1 MSWAVTGNNQTI
13 ELASIPVKTPAELC
27 TEIIE
32 QCRRG
37 ARPVAFFGH
46 KLSSGVRLFVI
57 LANDPRSELMAS
69 SATFAEG
76 EKSYPSITGEIPAFH
91 LFEREF
97 YEETGIR
104 PEGHPWLKP
113 VRFSH
118 NRADRSAKMAD
129 YPFFKVEG
137 ESVHEV
143 GVGPVHAGVIEPGHF
158 RFMCSGEKVHHLE
171 IHLGYQHRG
180 IEPAMA
186 DGSIWKK
193 SKLVESIAGDS
204 AIANSLAYSSLL
216 ESAAGIEVSAR
227 ATAIRTLALELERVA
242 LHMSSM
248 SGLCGDVGDLTGN
261 TFFGATRTYVINS
274 LLDICGSRFGY
285 SLIRPGGVNFNIDA
299 ELSAKL
305 LKTLEMVRERVFLIG
320 ERTFN
325 MPGVLSRFQHTGIV
339 DGKTAEQ
346 INMVG
351 ITARAS
357 GLKRDIRA
365 DHPFGFYRLYPAYKL
380 TLDSGD
386 VFARAYMRYLEAKRS
401 LGYMIDLLSGLPPGG
416 QLLAER
422 GSLKPDSMTV
432 SMVEGPRGELVHV
445 MITGANGEAVRYK
458 FKDPSFNNWFGLALA
473 VRGEGVSDFP
483 ICNKSFDLSYCGY
496 DL

>member
-1 MSWAVTGNNQTI
+1 MSWAVTSNNQTI
-13 ELASIPVKTPAELC
+13 DLAAIPVETAAGLRA
-27 TEIIE
+27 EIIE
-32 QCRRG
+32 QCGRG
-37 ARPVAFFGH
+37 ARPVAFFGQ

-57 LANDPRSELMAS
+57 LADDPRSELVAS
-69 SATFAEG
+69 SAIFAES
-76 EKSYPSITGEIPAFH
+76 EKSYPSISSEIPAFH

-97 YEETGIR
+97 FEETGIK

-118 NRADRSAKMAD
+118 NRADQSVRMAD

-137 ESVHEV
+137 ESIHEV
-143 GVGPVHAGVIEPGHF
+143 AVGPVHAGVIEPGHF

-180 IEPAMA
+180 IEPMMA

-193 SKLVESIAGDS
+193 SKLVESITGDS

-216 ESAAGIEVSAR
+216 ETAAGIEVSAR

-242 LHMSSM
+242 LHMSSL
-248 SGLCGDVGDLTGN
+248 SGLCADVGDLTGN

-285 SLIRPGGVNFNIDA
+285 SLIRPGGVNFDIDA
-299 ELSAKL
+299 ALSAKL
-305 LKTLEMVRERVFLIG
+305 LKTLEMVRDRVFIIG

-339 DGKTAEQ
+339 DFKTAEK

-386 VFARAYMRYLEAKRS
+386 VFARAYMRYLEATRS
-401 LGYMIDLLSGLPPGG
+401 LGYLIDLLSGLPPGT

-445 MITGANGEAVRYK
+445 MLTGANGEAVRYK
-458 FKDPSFNNWFGLALA
+458 LKDPSFNNWFALALA